1 MDNLELN
8 LHNWRSYKYQ
18 KINLPLN
25 SFSLIDN
32 NGSGKTSLI
41 SAIFSLLTGKAW
53 PSTSFNQH
61 LATEQSY
68 FGVGTSFSDW
78 FLNGQI
84 RPSGR
89 LGTVYEKPE
98 HVLDFNGLQL
108 DPQAWPIIQTYT
120 PTDNL
125 WLSQSRNSKLQRLDQ
140 LIAASSNSGFEKAI
154 KTLNKLVKEKQAM
167 IKREQDFPNS
177 ADPILIKTVTEQIT
191 STSQLIW
198 TQRLGFFQFI
208 DQNIKLFRNWVAT
221 TIPPIKIRWSM
232 TKAGPNKQSLLLQ
245 GQEVDLNH
253 TLDWQSL
260 WQKEVIVGRVLYGA
274 QRDDFVFES
283 DHRDVVGIFS
293 RGEMRLFVLFLFS
306 LSKDNF
312 VEERPTWWLLDD
324 VFNELDKER
333 EKIIYDQILSKSQFF
348 MATGT
353 KPPHL
358 PTDIFSLSELIK
370 NN

>member
-1 MDNLELN
+1 MDKLEIS
-8 LHNWRSYKYQ
+8 LHNWRSYRSQ
-18 KINLPLN
+18 KIYLPTR

-41 SAIFSLLTGKAW
+41 SAFYSLLTSKAW
-53 PSTSFNQH
+53 PGTSFNQH

-68 FGVGTSFSDW
+68 FGVGTNLSDW

-89 LGTVYEKPE
+89 LGTIYQKPE
-98 HVLDFNGLQL
+98 HIIAFDNLQL
-108 DPQAWPIIQTYT
+108 DPQSWPIIQTYT

-125 WLSQSRNSKLQRLDQ
+125 WLSQTRTTKLQRLDQ
-140 LIAASSNSGFEKAI
+140 LIASSSNSGFEKSV
-154 KTLNKLVKEKQAM
+154 KTLHKLVKEKQAM
-167 IKREQDFPNS
+167 IKREQDYPNT
-177 ADPILIKTVTEQIT
+177 ADPILVKTVTEQIA
-191 STSQLIW
+191 SISQLIW
-198 TQRLGFFQFI
+198 AQRLGFFNFM
-208 DQNIKLFRNWVAT
+208 DQNFDLFRDWVAT
-221 TIPPIKIRWSM
+221 SIPAIKIRWSL
-232 TKAGPNKQSLLLQ
+232 TISGATKQSLLLN
-245 GQEVDLNH
+245 GQEMDLNH

-274 QRDDFVFES
+274 HRDDFMIES

-306 LSKDNF
+306 LSKDNWHDQ
-312 VEERPTWWLLDD
+312 RPTWWLLDD
-324 VFNELDKER
+324 VFNELDTER
-333 EKIIYDQILSKSQFF
+333 EKIIYQEILNKSQFF

-358 PTDIFSLSELIK
+358 PTDIYSLTELV
-370 NN
+370 N